1 MSLKCGVNELQEINK
16 RTVRKAAIRYVYVC
30 TPEVLGDFNASYFKF
45 CLEVLISEVYFFQT
59 KLQVKTGHSKI
70 LPT

>member
-59 KLQVKTGHSKI
+59 KLQVKTRHSKI
-70 LPT
+70 FTT

>member
-16 RTVRKAAIRYVYVC
+16 RTVRKAAIRYVFGC

-45 CLEVLISEVYFFQT
+45 CLEVLIREVYFFQT
-59 KLQVKTGHSKI
+59 KLQVKPRHSKI
-70 LPT
+70 LLA